1 MLTLPRAHGA
11 RRGALRPRQVRVDD
25 GGDTVST
32 HRPTK
37 HEDAALDMAVI
48 AIRIMEA
55 VLKLVEEHP
64 TLAGVFSDVLAAEL
78 APHAFKLAWELFS
91 TEAAQRRTRSDE

>member
-1 MLTLPRAHGA
+1 
-11 RRGALRPRQVRVDD
+11 
-25 GGDTVST
+25 VST

-64 TLAGVFSDVLAAEL
+64 TLAGVYWELFGVFSDVLAAEL